1 MALAIC
7 DGKNLSAINFSAG
20 CFNGKDTGKKIGGKN
35 MKDRRTKVRKIKAS
49 GLAGRNGIRDF
60 RW

>member
-20 CFNGKDTGKKIGGKN
+20 CFNGKDAGKKIGGKK
-35 MKDRRTKVRKIKAS
+35 MKKVRKIKAS
-49 GLAGRNGIRDF
+49 SIGDF
-60 RW
+60 RR

>member
-1 MALAIC
+1 LAIF

-20 CFNGKDTGKKIGGKN
+20 CFYGKDTGKNIGGKN
-35 MKDRRTKVRKIKAS
+35 MKKDRKIKDRKIKAS
-49 GLAGRNGIRDF
+49 GLAGRNGIGDF